1 MYKVKQ
7 DWSYV
12 IQDNLR
18 LLQEMTL
25 PDERYRSIQ
34 NARRFLQDLMDSK
47 KTPKVPRS
55 VRQHAYAIL
64 RHYPGDY
71 DLERLAKKSPDVII
85 KEMEP
90 LTRMMMKYEED
101 TQ

>member
-12 IQDNLR
+12 IQDNLG

-25 PDERYRSIQ
+25 PDERYRAIQ
-34 NARRFLQDLMDSK
+34 NARRFLQDLMDPK

-71 DLERLAKKSPDVII
+71 DLERLSEKSPDVII

-90 LTRMMMKYEED
+90 LTRMMMSYEKEVR
-101 TQ
+101 